1 MLTSSLVKGWLSGD
15 SCAAG
20 GGESARRL
28 GVSEETEE
36 AELGSGAAAD
46 CEGQE
51 GESWRIWSRR
61 PAWEKED
68 SRTDVE
74 GLGDVERVRRDVGE
88 EGYKVVFER
97 FDQTVQLQVREVR
110 NGDGVWIEN
119 HLIQTLFGTNV

>member
-1 MLTSSLVKGWLSGD
+1 M
-15 SCAAG
+15 
-20 GGESARRL
+20 
-28 GVSEETEE
+28 SEETEE

-46 CEGQE
+46 CEGRE

-61 PAWEKED
+61 PVWEKED

-74 GLGDVERVRRDVGE
+74 DLGDVERVRRDVGE